1 MASNQIVTITEQ
13 NFAETVIGS
22 KVPILVDFWAEWC
35 GPCRM
40 IAPTLDELAAEFA
53 GRAAIGK
60 VNVDQEQNLAVQ
72 FNISGIPALLV
83 FKGGQ
88 VIHQLVGAQSKV
100 AIKKVLDAAIAA

>member
-13 NFAETVIGS
+13 NFTETVLGS

-40 IAPTLDELAAEFA
+40 IAPTLDELAGEYA
-53 GRAAIGK
+53 GRASIGK
-60 VNVDQEQNLAVQ
+60 VNVDQEQSLAVQ

-88 VIHQLVGAQSKV
+88 VIHQMVGAQSKPN
-100 AIKKVLDAAIAA
+100 IKKVLDAAIAA

>member
-1 MASNQIVTITEQ
+1 MASNHIVTITEQ
-13 NFAETVIGS
+13 NFAETVLHS

-72 FNISGIPALLV
+72 FSISGIPALLV

-88 VIHQLVGAQSKV
+88 VVHQLVGAQSKPN
-100 AIKKVLDAAIAA
+100 IKKVLDAAIAA

>member
-1 MASNQIVTITEQ
+1 MASNHIVTITEQ
-13 NFAETVIGS
+13 NFAETVLNS

-53 GRAAIGK
+53 GRAAVGK
-60 VNVDQEQNLAVQ
+60 VNVDQEQNLAAR
-72 FNISGIPALLV
+72 FSISGIPALLV

-88 VIHQLVGAQSKV
+88 VVHQLVGAQSKPNL
-100 AIKKVLDAAIAA
+100 KKVLDAAIAA